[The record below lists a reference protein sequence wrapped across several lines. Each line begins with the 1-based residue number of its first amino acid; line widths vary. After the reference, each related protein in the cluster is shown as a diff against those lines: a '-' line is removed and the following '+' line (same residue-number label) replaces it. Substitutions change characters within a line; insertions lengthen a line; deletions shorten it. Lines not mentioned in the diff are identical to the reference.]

1 MIQDFINMY
10 IVFAISLATLG
21 YLIPYTYD
29 FVMKLKEN
37 KNKEK
42 IFLDASYYYEIRKH
56 VNNSDHLREYYMIYY
71 SKDGKKWKCF
81 ASRYNSIIDA
91 KIARETIIG
100 NNTVVEKWSP
110 AMPCTIDADGDVC
123 G

>member
-10 IVFAISLATLG
+10 IVFAISLTTLG

-42 IFLDASYYYEIRKH
+42 IFWTLHII
-56 VNNSDHLREYYMIYY
+56 M
-71 SKDGKKWKCF
+71 
-81 ASRYNSIIDA
+81 RYAN
-91 KIARETIIG
+91 
-100 NNTVVEKWSP
+100 
-110 AMPCTIDADGDVC
+110 M
-123 G
+123 